1 MCLEE
6 RTEQAFIAT
15 SLKQANRQAKEKQC
29 YLGYGHLPVAQLLF
43 SFEIQT
49 N

>member
-6 RTEQAFIAT
+6 GTGQAFIAT
-15 SLKQANRQAKEKQC
+15 SLKQENKQAKEKQC
-29 YLGYGHLPVAQLLF
+29 YLGYGHLPVAQVSF

-49 N
+49 